1 MALLLS
7 GQACLRPRCYGG
19 CLLVS
24 HQVPGCGKPQP
35 RDGQNSG
42 ADSTAPSA
50 KTHPEPDP
58 CPGSQHLLG
67 PGACFLAPQPSTAQ
81 ALPPAELSLPP
92 HPSLPR
98 CPEDPTPL
106 RGRGPTLAFD
116 PTAATQPPPD
126 QHSDCPAVAAW
137 ASLAVPPCPRLYLGG
152 LRGAGSLALLPQWTL
167 PCFSSD
173 TCGSQGPGEQR

>member
-50 KTHPEPDP
+50 KTHPEPAP

-116 PTAATQPPPD
+116 PQRPHSRLQTSTRTALQWLLGPPW
-126 QHSDCPAVAAW
+126 QSRPA
-137 ASLAVPPCPRLYLGG
+137 LGF
-152 LRGAGSLALLPQWTL
+152 TL
-167 PCFSSD
+167 
-173 TCGSQGPGEQR
+173 EA